1 MEACCELG
9 VARRG
14 LELRLFTP
22 PRSVS
27 ACPSGTR
34 SFTATGHLPEAF
46 CDGQLVRGGPVHL
59 HDTEAGPRAA
69 WRRRRR
75 RLPGVELPPHAV
87 SYVEHLRLAVVL
99 ARAREKRRGKYWAWC
114 VRATREL
121 RGVKA
126 RPERAR
132 RRRPFNGGAAT
143 APLNLCTP
151 RQTEELI

>member
-14 LELRLFTP
+14 LRLRLFTP
-22 PRSVS
+22 PRPVS
-27 ACPSGTR
+27 ACPRGTR
-34 SFTATGHLPEAF
+34 SFTATGHLPEAS

-59 HDTEAGPRAA
+59 QDVEAGPSTA
-69 WRRRRR
+69 WHRRRR

-99 ARAREKRRGKYWAWC
+99 ARAREKRRGKDWAWV
-114 VRATREL
+114 VRATCEPW
-121 RGVKA
+121 GVKA

-143 APLNLCTP
+143 APLSSTCP
-151 RQTEELI
+151 